1 MPGSD
6 ATTSLQR
13 TYRYLRL
20 AIAGAVVV
28 VFTAVLV
35 AMPAVGLLPS
45 LSHYYDTSANTVFVG
60 ALIAVSVCFFA
71 LSGRGAER
79 VLLDAAATVVP
90 LVAIVPTMISSGS
103 VPGIDAHCPPG
114 RGSCVPAAFD
124 AAVHGGVLTD
134 LIVGAVF
141 VLIAV
146 GRAVVVIGMPLYGS
160 LHVGHLF
167 GVFVGEVLA
176 LVLFAAFWVLQSVQ
190 YWRVDDPAIRA
201 QV

>member
-1 MPGSD
+1 M
-6 ATTSLQR
+6 
-13 TYRYLRL
+13 
-20 AIAGAVVV
+20 
-28 VFTAVLV
+28 
-35 AMPAVGLLPS
+35 
-45 LSHYYDTSANTVFVG
+45 
-60 ALIAVSVCFFA
+60 SVCFFA
-71 LSGRGAER
+71 LSGRCAER

-90 LVAIVPTMISSGS
+90 LVAIVPTMISPGS

-141 VLIAV
+141 VLVAV
-146 GRAVVVIGMPLYGS
+146 GLALAGQVDRPGTALSLAIAGVVLATVGLTWWLARDAFPRWAHLSAAVAFFAIIAAVVVIGMPLYGS

-167 GVFVGEVLA
+167 GMFVGEVLA

>member
-28 VFTAVLV
+28 
-35 AMPAVGLLPS
+35 
-45 LSHYYDTSANTVFVG
+45 VG

-90 LVAIVPTMISSGS
+90 LVAIVPTMISPGS

-114 RGSCVPAAFD
+114 ADRASPQRSMRRSTAACSP
-124 AAVHGGVLTD
+124 T
-134 LIVGAVF
+134 
-141 VLIAV
+141 
-146 GRAVVVIGMPLYGS
+146 
-160 LHVGHLF
+160 
-167 GVFVGEVLA
+167 
-176 LVLFAAFWVLQSVQ
+176 
-190 YWRVDDPAIRA
+190 
-201 QV
+201 